1 MNRTRLCAAEKTRPW
16 HNSRGKQGQGNS
28 GNKTS
33 PDVLTH
39 AQAAHILTNMRC
51 VCVYLL
57 ISIYICIYTYIYIYI
72 QIYVCVCMCVCM
84 YACTCCTCL
93 FTHILYRQT
102 CVSNIFMKHADT
114 HSKLMNT
121 HIVWHTGVTKT
132 RKPKSN
138 NRKSSQ

>member
-39 AQAAHILTNMRC
+39 AQAAHILTNMRR
-51 VCVYLL
+51 VCLSSYFY
-57 ISIYICIYTYIYIYI
+57 IYTYTYIYIYRYM
-72 QIYVCVCMCVCM
+72 YVCVCMYVCM
-84 YACTCCTCL
+84 YL
-93 FTHILYRQT
+93 LYMSVYTYTIQT
-102 CVSNIFMKHADT
+102 DMRFEHLHEHADT

-121 HIVWHTGVTKT
+121 HIVRHTGVTKT